1 MMHRTTER
9 SSKVYLNLSSLT
21 HWTGL
26 VVLTLALGA
35 CSSSQKNDEQARE
48 QAEFDRQAAQA
59 RAADTSGQSGS
70 DRSSTE
76 STPAVEEE
84 AVDSAQAEAR
94 EQAQRDARTAALEDA
109 VRRAREGEM
118 DSAKTDLQQLL
129 DDPELGPHAAFN
141 LGVIAYYQG
150 EERTARRDFEAALTK
165 DPTFGPAAS
174 AIVREYLRTGN
185 ESAARQFMREQLVA
199 SDNAPS
205 IMAVGLMIPLR
216 NKQYEEVITRAREI
230 FMMDP
235 SNLDA
240 HYALALANMG
250 LERYELAK
258 YILQQGL
265 TRDPDRIELKFA
277 LSRLAMIEGNTVRA
291 RNLLVE
297 VLEKAPNHPEANNN
311 LGVINIQTSNID
323 EAIENLERATR
334 SAPWFADAWLN
345 LGDAYKQ
352 QRRYEDA
359 KNAFIRSSRLNT
371 SSGDPYF
378 NLAILYMDV
387 PDFDRLDRIGR
398 METALDYFAQ
408 YRDLAGNLPPDHRVF
423 EYMREANQII
433 ETQRQLDRDAV
444 AADAAAAEAAERAA
458 SGVDD
463 VPEDASGDET
473 PDGDGD
479 SDDGFGDFEW

>member
-1 MMHRTTER
+1 MKHRNCELLSDTTAPFGSGLGR
-9 SSKVYLNLSSLT
+9 AVTAALLSIA
-21 HWTGL
+21 
-26 VVLTLALGA
+26 VGA
-35 CSSSQKNDEQARE
+35 CSSAQTSDDGASERAAFE
-48 QAEFDRQAAQA
+48 RQADEA
-59 RAADTSGQSGS
+59 RAADRAQAEASA
-70 DRSSTE
+70 E
-76 STPAVEEE
+76 SAEPDAEEE
-84 AVDSAQAEAR
+84 VVLDSAQEEAR
-94 EQAQRDARTAALEDA
+94 EQAQRDSRTAALDDA
-109 VRRAREGEM
+109 VRRAREGQL

-150 EERTARRDFEAALTK
+150 EERTARRDFEEALRK

-174 AIVREYLRTGN
+174 AIVREYLRTGE
-185 ESAARQFMREQLVA
+185 ESAARQFIREQLVA

-205 IMAVGLMIPLR
+205 IMAVELMIPLR
-216 NKQYEEVITRAREI
+216 NGRYEEVITKAREI

-265 TRDPDRIELKFA
+265 TRDPNRIELKFA

-311 LGVINIQTSNID
+311 LGVINIQTSNFD
-323 EAIENLERATR
+323 DAAANLERATR

-359 KNAFIRSSRLNT
+359 KNAFVRSSRLDT
-371 SSGDPYF
+371 TSGDPYF
-378 NLAILYMDV
+378 NLGILYMDV

-408 YRDLAGNLPPDHRVF
+408 YRDLAGSLAPDHRVF
-423 EYMREANQII
+423 EYMREAEQII

-444 AADAAAAEAAERAA
+444 QAESAAAAAEERAA
-458 SGVDD
+458 TEVDD
-463 VPEDASGDET
+463 ATEDGGDAGT
-473 PDGDGD
+473 PDDATGEDE
-479 SDDGFGDFEW
+479 GFGDFEW